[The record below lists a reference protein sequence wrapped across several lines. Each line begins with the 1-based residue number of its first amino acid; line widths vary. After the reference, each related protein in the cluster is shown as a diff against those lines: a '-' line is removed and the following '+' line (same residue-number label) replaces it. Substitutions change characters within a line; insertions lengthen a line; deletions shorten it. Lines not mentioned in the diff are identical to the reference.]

1 MRFGKPAT
9 LWSKSLGPCWIFQAR
24 WGNTEISQGETY
36 IAALSI
42 KTSWALRKINLK
54 KRDQK
59 GGKKKEKKRLRL
71 EIAYLLPALHESVL
85 SHFTI
90 SVGKEENILMKS
102 TSLFDL
108 CAEGKF
114 SYHFMLKMAENLTL

>member
-1 MRFGKPAT
+1 M
-9 LWSKSLGPCWIFQAR
+9 SV
-24 WGNTEISQGETY
+24 
-36 IAALSI
+36 
-42 KTSWALRKINLK
+42 K
-54 KRDQK
+54 KKEKKKKDQK

-71 EIAYLLPALHESVL
+71 EIAYLPPALHESVL

-102 TSLFDL
+102 TSVFDL
-108 CAEGKF
+108 CVEGKF